1 MNEQK
6 ELSEADVIINRHM
19 ARLLTELESA
29 NCPRIYIRAVKDRLA
44 WLRADLKEMQEG
56 NIDNGNED

>member
-19 ARLLTELESA
+19 ARLLTDLESA
-29 NCPRIYIRAVKDRLA
+29 NCPRIFIRAVKDALS
-44 WLRADLKEMQEG
+44 WLRSDLKEMEEK
-56 NIDNGNED
+56 NERHVI